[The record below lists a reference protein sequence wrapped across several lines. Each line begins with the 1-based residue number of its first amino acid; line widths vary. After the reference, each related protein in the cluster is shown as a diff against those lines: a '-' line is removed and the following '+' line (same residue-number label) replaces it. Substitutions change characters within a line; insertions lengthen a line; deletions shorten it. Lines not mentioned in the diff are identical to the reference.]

1 MKITYPD
8 YFKSFR
14 CIADKCEH
22 SCCIGWEIDVDADTL
37 KQYKKVKGDFG
48 KRLLEN
54 IDLKCDAPHFILGEK
69 ERCPF
74 LNEKGLCDIIIE
86 LGEDSLCD
94 ICSDHPRFRN
104 FFSDRE
110 ELGLGLCCEEVCRLI
125 LSKEEPTEF
134 ITEDDGEDFELF
146 EDEEILL
153 SVRNELFDI
162 ARDRRISV
170 DERFKEIFEFLEMNQ
185 LSRTPRWWA
194 EFLSE
199 LEIMDEGWKIYLNEL
214 GKAESFE
221 PISKELQVPFE
232 QLLVY
237 FLYRHLAEA
246 EDSSDLAARTAFAVL
261 SVKIINTIFTQMSG
275 GLAVLCDI
283 CRRYSTEVEYCEEN
297 TEKIFETVEI

>member
-1 MKITYPD
+1 MKLYAPK
-8 YFKSFR
+8 YYKRFK

-74 LNEKGLCDIIIE
+74 LNERGLCDIIIE

-110 ELGLGLCCEEVCRLI
+110 ELGLGLCCEEACRLI

-134 ITEDDGEDFELF
+134 ISEDDGEDFELF

-153 SVRNELFDI
+153 SVRNELFDLSAVGHVGDSNFTEI
-162 ARDRRISV
+162 TFPFGALFVKDVGFVSMTTDRLTGLAQ
-170 DERFKEIFEFLEMNQ
+170 LE
-185 LSRTPRWWA
+185 T
-194 EFLSE
+194 
-199 LEIMDEGWKIYLNEL
+199 
-214 GKAESFE
+214 
-221 PISKELQVPFE
+221 
-232 QLLVY
+232 LL
-237 FLYRHLAEA
+237 
-246 EDSSDLAARTAFAVL
+246 RTAVRLNLRHSFVL
-261 SVKIINTIFTQMSG
+261 LNWFV
-275 GLAVLCDI
+275 
-283 CRRYSTEVEYCEEN
+283 
-297 TEKIFETVEI
+297 